1 MGWTHISSWET
12 AEDLHCTAVRR
23 NLGRTA
29 LAKFGVQVQ
38 ASVVM
43 ITLSE
48 WLTHISARLV
58 WHQRL
63 ALLMAGCVQASAE
76 QAVGA
81 PQNAFSQ
88 HGRRWTHPST
98 QKLISPAEQPGKLIT
113 VCAQHN
119 QVAFTSPGLTL
130 LASSEPQYHSA
141 IFPYSPWRL
150 PCLVHWKAWQVTQ
163 WEEGSCKQAATRK
176 TWEFQCLLKPG
187 EWEDALS

>member
-12 AEDLHCTAVRR
+12 AEELHCAAVSR

-38 ASVVM
+38 ASVVT
-43 ITLSE
+43 ITRSE
-48 WLTHISARLV
+48 RLTHISARLV

-63 ALLMAGCVQASAE
+63 PLLMAGCVQASAE

-98 QKLISPAEQPGKLIT
+98 RKWISPAEQPGKLTT

-130 LASSEPQYHSA
+130 LAPSEPQYHSV
-141 IFPYSPWRL
+141 IFSS
-150 PCLVHWKAWQVTQ
+150 
-163 WEEGSCKQAATRK
+163 G
-176 TWEFQCLLKPG
+176 F
-187 EWEDALS
+187 